1 MPIDNALAQ
10 KVISEVNPD
19 ELAQLLC
26 DLSNIPSAT
35 GHERAIA
42 EFILDW
48 YRANGI
54 KAVPQ
59 IVDTDRMNAVGIL
72 KGSGMGLSLTFNGHM
87 DTTFIGTDE
96 DLLMVPE
103 VAAKEDLTAMVVDDK
118 VVGPGVNNM
127 KGGLASFMMAGK
139 ALRRSGVTLKGDVI
153 LAAVA
158 GEISRSPV
166 DSYQG
171 PEYRGEGV
179 GTRHL
184 LVHGIQSDYAICAD
198 GHDMSLVWAQCGV
211 VQMKIT
217 VHAAGGHD
225 WGTTRITHPSEKVN
239 AIVKM
244 MKVIQ
249 ALEEWGERWE
259 QENIYHA
266 HTGPD
271 LLPRVNISA
280 IEGGAPF
287 RTVFFPIMCN
297 LYVEVRIP
305 PHIRP
310 VSVLH
315 DVEEA
320 LSQSGLEC
328 DIEVY
333 RSMQGFEANGAEPLA
348 EAIEDVHQ
356 YLFDRPVAPATSA
369 NSSIW
374 TDTNVYNEVGI
385 PCLKIGP
392 KGRSIKPRLEEID
405 IEEMAGAAKLYALVA
420 LDICNRPRP
429 GSP

>member
-26 DLSNIPSAT
+26 DLSNIPSPT

-72 KGSGMGLSLTFNGHM
+72 KGSGMGLSLMFNGHM
-87 DTTFIGTDE
+87 DTTFTGTDE
-96 DLLMVPE
+96 DLLMVKE

-127 KGGLASFMMAGK
+127 KGGLASFMMAAK
-139 ALRRSGVTLKGDVI
+139 ALHRSGVTLKGDVI

-198 GHDMSLVWAQCGV
+198 GHDMSLVCAQCGV

-225 WGTTRITHPSEKVN
+225 WGTTRTTHPSEKVN

-266 HTGPD
+266 RTGPD

-287 RTVFFPIMCN
+287 RTVFFPITCN

-305 PHIRP
+305 PQIRP

-315 DVEEA
+315 EVEEA

-333 RSMQGFEANGAEPLA
+333 RSMLGFEATGAEPLA
-348 EAIEDVHQ
+348 EAIKDVHQ
-356 YLFDRPVAPATSA
+356 YLFDRPITLATSA

-385 PCLKIGP
+385 PALKIGP
-392 KGRSIKPRLEEID
+392 RGRTIKPRLEEID
-405 IEEMAGAAKLYALVA
+405 IKEMAGAAKLYALVA